1 MIKIGIV
8 DDERPNVIN
17 LELLIKKYI
26 PNTNIRWL
34 ETDSTMVSGRLT
46 KDPIDLLFLDI
57 QMPKISGFDLL
68 QQIEPRN
75 FEVVFVTAYSE
86 YALRAIKLAALDYLL
101 KPIDLRELRQSFH
114 RYYSIG
120 KLEKMQR
127 INYFLYQ
134 WQNADRDSKI
144 ALPEKEGT
152 IYQEIQD
159 IIYCQA
165 FNNYTKF
172 YFVNRQPVLVA
183 NTLKEY
189 ENLLAQNGFI
199 RIHKSYLVNVHHVT
213 ELNSHD
219 PSLIIHGQIKLP
231 IALAR
236 RKEVRMQMQKFVK

>member
-1 MIKIGIV
+1 MTPIKAIII
-8 DDERPNVIN
+8 DDEPKAIDVLKRYCEQTDFID
-17 LELLIKKYI
+17 LLA
-26 PNTNIRWL
+26 TFR
-34 ETDSTMVSGRLT
+34 
-46 KDPIDLLFLDI
+46 DPVKALSFLQDEAVALLFLDI
-57 QMPKISGFDLL
+57 NMPLLSGMELLNVLKVKPKIIFT
-68 QQIEPRN
+68 
-75 FEVVFVTAYSE
+75 TAYSE
-86 YALRAIKLAALDYLL
+86 YALDSYDHDALDYLL

-199 RIHKSYLVNVHHVT
+199 RIHQSYLVNVHHVT